1 MKYNND
7 YGNDLIKSK
16 TNSEYVHILDE
27 GTIWFIDYVLGVAFP
42 TPINFVDKE
51 NGLYESGLPYKEFPD
66 YLDFQNYLEE
76 ITGGQEVSLESSVSL
91 VAVNETNSIIRWITR
106 YAI

>member
-1 MKYNND
+1 MKHNND
-7 YGNDLIKSK
+7 YGNESIKKKS
-16 TNSEYVHILDE
+16 NSEYAHVLDE
-27 GTIWFIDYVLGVAFP
+27 GTIWLIDYILGVAFP
-42 TPINFVDKE
+42 TPINFTGKE

-91 VAVNETNSIIRWITR
+91 DTTKEANSMIRWITR